1 MSKSIKK
8 LSDDLTILNT
18 KIQDLADNLQSLYK
32 DYFQNFSTIVNRQL
46 VLATYQ
52 VCTQKYP
59 DSFLRL
65 SYQERMKLQE
75 KIRTFNHIFI
85 QDFIDNLKSI
95 ECSNNQFIQSFYRDI
110 FDFFSSLIVMEN
122 DDETSLNQ
130 ENNQKKYSNNEDIS
144 TDIDINPQDLIKFQ
158 INLEDCI
165 EECLMNLS
173 HHTNKYLQNAGILPN
188 KIPSKILEMAL
199 QGEEN
204 TSIVSGSPN
213 LLSLLIEKEDKSENI
228 DITPIT
234 AICLR
239 LTEIEFNNSALNLTR
254 QKITNL
260 LQKLDT
266 LDEEYQKITRQYAI
280 AQAESA
286 WRSSWVE

>member
-8 LSDDLTILNT
+8 LSDDLKVLNT
-18 KIQDLADNLQSLYK
+18 KIEDLATHLRSLYK
-32 DYFQNFSTIVNRQL
+32 DYFQKFSVVVNRQL

-59 DSFLRL
+59 DSFLSL
-65 SYQERMKLQE
+65 SYQERINLQE
-75 KIRTFNHIFI
+75 KIKSFNDILV
-85 QDFIDNLKSI
+85 QDFVEKLKLI
-95 ECSNNQFIQSFYRDI
+95 QFPNNQFIQDFYDEI
-110 FDFFSSLIVMEN
+110 FNLFSSFLVTEN
-122 DDETSLNQ
+122 NQEETSFNAGNNQ
-130 ENNQKKYSNNEDIS
+130 ENEIVF
-144 TDIDINPQDLIKFQ
+144 IELNPNDLIKFH
-158 INLEDCI
+158 IDIEDCI
-165 EECLMNLS
+165 EESLMNIS
-173 HHTNKYLQNAGILPN
+173 HQANKYLQKIGILPN

-199 QGEEN
+199 QGEDN
-204 TSIVSGSPN
+204 TSLISGSSN
-213 LLSLLIEKEDKSENI
+213 LLSLLIEKNDQSENI

-239 LTEIEFNNSALNLTR
+239 LTEVEFNDSDLNLIR

-266 LDEEYQKITRQYAI
+266 LHEEYQKVTRQYAI

>member
-18 KIQDLADNLQSLYK
+18 KIQDLANNLQSLYK
-32 DYFQNFSTIVNRQL
+32 DYFQNFSLIVNRQL

-65 SYQERMKLQE
+65 SYQERTKLQE
-75 KIRTFNHIFI
+75 KIRTFNYIFV

-95 ECSNNQFIQSFYRDI
+95 ELSNNQFLKSFYGDI
-110 FDFFSSLIVMEN
+110 FGFFSSLIVIDNNEE
-122 DDETSLNQ
+122 ETSLNQ
-130 ENNQKKYSNNEDIS
+130 ENNQKIYSDNEPTS
-144 TDIDINPQDLIKFQ
+144 IDINPQDLIKFQ
-158 INLEDCI
+158 IDLEDCI

-173 HHTNKYLQNAGILPN
+173 HHTNKYLQSAGILPN
-188 KIPSKILEMAL
+188 KIPNKILEMAL
-199 QGEEN
+199 QGEAN
-204 TSIVSGSPN
+204 TSLVSGSPN

-239 LTEIEFNNSALNLTR
+239 LTEIEFNNPTLNLTR

-266 LDEEYQKITRQYAI
+266 LDEEYQKITKQYAI